1 MLFKILNTKKMQD
14 KIKILAINPGSTSTK
29 VAVLELNI
37 HAKKDEKEIVSIFVQ
52 NIKHKLEKINEFE
65 RIADQYKWRKET
77 ILDVLKENNIDLSK
91 IKYIIGRGGLVKNV
105 SSGIYKVDE
114 ALKHDLLIGYA
125 GEHACNLGGLIA
137 DDIAQTLQIESFI
150 ADPVVVD
157 EMSPIAKVSG
167 HPYFERTPIFH
178 ALNQKAIARMYA
190 RQIRRKYEEL
200 NLIVVHMGGG
210 ISVGVHEKGQV
221 IDVNQALNGEGPFSP
236 ERSGSLPVI
245 DVIKACF
252 SGEFTQEDLSKMV
265 VGKGGFVAYLGT
277 NDALEIEN
285 RIKAGD
291 KNADFYDSA
300 MAYQISKEIGAASTV
315 LKGDVD
321 GILLTGGLAYG
332 KQFVEKITSRVK
344 HLGAVYSFP
353 GEDEMNALA
362 FNVLL
367 MIRGEIPL
375 KNYE

>member
-1 MLFKILNTKKMQD
+1 MQD

-37 HAKKDEKEIVSIFVQ
+37 CAKKNEKEIVSVFVQ
-52 NIKHKLEKINEFE
+52 NIKHKLEKISEFK

-77 ILDVLKENNIDLSK
+77 ILEVLDENNIDLSE
-91 IKYIIGRGGLVKNV
+91 IKYIIGRGGLVKNI

-137 DDIAQTLQIESFI
+137 DDIAQTLEVESFI

-157 EMSPIAKVSG
+157 EMSPIAKISG
-167 HPYFERTPIFH
+167 HPHFERKPIFH

-200 NLIVVHMGGG
+200 NLIVAHMGGG

-277 NDALEIEN
+277 NDALEIKN
-285 RIKAGD
+285 KIKAGD
-291 KNADFYDSA
+291 EEADFYDSA
-300 MAYQISKEIGAASTV
+300 MAYQIAKEIGAASTV

-332 KQFVEKITSRVK
+332 KHFVEKITSRVK

-367 MIRGEIPL
+367 MLKGEIPL